1 MTPAVLRGIPRASHL
16 LPASEWL
23 QYATSEGGN
32 HWTLKQVAI
41 FAHLK
46 YTQLF
51 NWATG
56 LEQGLL
62 AQAAVR
68 QREGEGQEV

>member
-1 MTPAVLRGIPRASHL
+1 
-16 LPASEWL
+16 
-23 QYATSEGGN
+23 
-32 HWTLKQVAI
+32 VAI